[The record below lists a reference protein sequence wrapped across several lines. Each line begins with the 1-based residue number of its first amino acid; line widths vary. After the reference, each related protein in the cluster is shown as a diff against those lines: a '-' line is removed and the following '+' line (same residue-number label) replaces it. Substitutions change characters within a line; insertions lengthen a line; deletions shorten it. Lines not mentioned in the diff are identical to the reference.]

1 MDVPTYI
8 HNHRFEMRLRAELAY
23 SLHVHA
29 SRVMLLAVR
38 TGSDST
44 EGHLTSGTTFGAA
57 RSEDSLLCIN
67 IAGHK
72 SDLRTKEAIAMTLAP
87 ALGMCIWMDGWMD
100 GWMDRYGYDCGQ
112 GCGYALLSLRLSAS
126 RTRTHTRAHTH
137 MHTRTHA

>member
-1 MDVPTYI
+1 
-8 HNHRFEMRLRAELAY
+8 MRLRAELAY

-44 EGHLTSGTTFGAA
+44 EGHLTSGTTSGAA
-57 RSEDSLLCIN
+57 CTEDSLLCIN

-87 ALGMCIWMDGWMD
+87 ALGMCIWMDGWMGEWMD
-100 GWMDRYGYDCGQ
+100 GWMDG
-112 GCGYALLSLRLSAS
+112 
-126 RTRTHTRAHTH
+126 
-137 MHTRTHA
+137 

>member
-1 MDVPTYI
+1 MCVLKPMDGPTHI

-44 EGHLTSGTTFGAA
+44 EGHLTSGTTSGAA
-57 RSEDSLLCIN
+57 CTEDSLLCIN

-87 ALGMCIWMDGWMD
+87 ALGMCIWMDGWMGEWMD
-100 GWMDRYGYDCGQ
+100 GWMDG
-112 GCGYALLSLRLSAS
+112 
-126 RTRTHTRAHTH
+126 
-137 MHTRTHA
+137 